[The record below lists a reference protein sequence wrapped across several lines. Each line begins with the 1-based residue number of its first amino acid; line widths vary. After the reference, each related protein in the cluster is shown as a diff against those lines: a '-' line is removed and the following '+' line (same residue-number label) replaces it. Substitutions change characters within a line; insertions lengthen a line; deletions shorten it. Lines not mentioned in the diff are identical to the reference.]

1 MTGEPKAAWEDQ
13 GPVAR
18 YPAELDADATT
29 ATGATVHLRP
39 IRPEDAPRLVAFHGG
54 LSPES
59 IYRRFF
65 SVHPRLSDAEVERFT
80 NVDYVDRFALIA
92 EDGDRLVGVG
102 RYERMPGTEEAEVAF
117 VVADDHQHHGIGTTL
132 LEHLAAAAWCSGVRT
147 FVASTMA
154 DNRQMLHVFADSGFR
169 VTRVLEAGIIDV
181 RFPIEPDD
189 AYRAACAARRARGE
203 APPAEAP
210 PA

>member
-13 GPVAR
+13 GLVAR
-18 YPAELDADATT
+18 YPADLDADATT
-29 ATGATVHLRP
+29 ATGVTVHLRP